1 METWNI
7 RKYKRPKYGKEQYVQ
22 HIRNNDI
29 NNSKKKKEQYETRIR

>member
-7 RKYKRPKYGKEQYVQ
+7 RKYKRHKYGKEQHVQ

-29 NNSKKKKEQYETRIR
+29 NNNKKKKQYEARIH